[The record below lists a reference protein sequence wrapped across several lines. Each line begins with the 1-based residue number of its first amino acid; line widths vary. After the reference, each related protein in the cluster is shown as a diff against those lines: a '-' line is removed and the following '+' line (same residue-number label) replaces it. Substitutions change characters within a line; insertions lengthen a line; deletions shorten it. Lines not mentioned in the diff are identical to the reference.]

1 MPADT
6 FLHDCSNLSR
16 RELLVAGSAVVLS
29 TQASASYAASNIEQK
44 APMPP
49 YPAARIEP
57 VIDTYFGEAIVDN
70 YRWMENEADPDW
82 VPFMKGQADFARAT
96 LDKIPGIAA
105 LQKRIGDLSGD
116 TEVVFGIQQAG
127 DYLFVQSRPVGAD
140 NFRLSVRK
148 GLDGLSRVLV
158 DPATMRASDGAH
170 VSLDWWVASPDGSFV
185 AYGLSPAGSENSV
198 AHIMNVATGALFPER
213 LDRAQYASVSWLPD
227 GTGFFLNRLNSN
239 AKQDTTDYYKNSQC
253 WLHKLNTDP
262 RSDLL
267 VMGVGLDADISV
279 DPIEFPNVFATPRS
293 DWVFG
298 VLFGGV
304 RRENPVY
311 VATLA
316 SAKSGKPIWKKVAD
330 ISDQVTASVLRGDY
344 LYCLTTKTS
353 DRGSVRKVACNTAD
367 FGSSA
372 DVVPSSDVIIE
383 GIAAASNGV
392 FIQDMDGGYSQ
403 LRFLSEADEISGIE
417 LPFEG
422 AFNGIIASTDSPMAF
437 VGLAGWIN
445 PYTLYSV
452 DGAVGMM
459 ADTFLAPKP
468 QINLGSFQ
476 AIRTFATATDG
487 TKIPLAIVSK
497 KNLKSDGNNP
507 TLVDAYGSYQ
517 ISSGP
522 FFNARRIAFLEKG
535 GVLATAGVRGGG
547 EYGREWWL
555 AGKDAQKPNSWLD
568 LIACCEHL
576 VGLGI
581 TSPGK
586 LAIQGGSA
594 GGITVGRAMTERPDL
609 FGVVISNVGVNNTL
623 RTETGQNGP
632 PNIPEFG
639 TVKTREGFSALKAM
653 DSVYAVKDGG
663 MYPSVLLTTGLQD
676 PRVDPWQVGKFAARL
691 QAASKS
697 SNPILLRVDTDA
709 GHGLGSTR
717 SQRDKETADTYAFIF
732 WRLGVKGWQPI

>member
-1 MPADT
+1 MANDA
-6 FLHDCSNLSR
+6 LLQDCKDLTR
-16 RELLVAGSAVVLS
+16 RDLLIAGSAIAIS
-29 TQASASYAASNIEQK
+29 AHASVSYASTTMEQK
-44 APMPP
+44 APMPTLP
-49 YPAARIEP
+49 VARIEP
-57 VIDTYFGEAIVDN
+57 IVDTYFGEEIIDN
-70 YRWMENEADPDW
+70 YRWMENEKDPEW
-82 VPFMKGQADFARAT
+82 VPFMKGQAEFARAT
-96 LDKIPGIAA
+96 LDKIPGLAA

-127 DYLFVQSRPVGAD
+127 DNLFVQSRPVGAD
-140 NFRLSVRK
+140 NFRLTVRK
-148 GLDGLSRVLV
+148 GLDGPSRVLV
-158 DPATMRASDGAH
+158 DPSTMRGPDGSH

-198 AHIMNVATGALFPER
+198 THIINVATGALLPER
-213 LDRAQYASVSWLPD
+213 LDRAQYASLSWLPD
-227 GTGFFLNRLNSN
+227 GSGFFLNRLNAN
-239 AKQDTTDYYKNSQC
+239 AKPDTTDYYKNSQC

-262 RSDLL
+262 RNDVL
-267 VMGVGLDADISV
+267 VMAAGLDSDVAV

-293 DWVFG
+293 EWVFG

-316 SAKSGKPIWKKVAD
+316 SAIAGKPVWKKVAD
-330 ISDQVTASVLRGDY
+330 IADQVTSTALRGDS

-353 DRGSVRKVACNTAD
+353 DRGSIRKVACLAPD
-367 FGSSA
+367 FSA
-372 DVVPSSDVIIE
+372 SPEVVPGSNVIIE
-383 GIAAASNGV
+383 GIAPTSNGL
-392 FIQDMDGGYSQ
+392 FLQDMDGGYSQ
-403 LRFLSEADEISGIE
+403 LRFLSETDEISTIS

-422 AFNGIIASTDSPMAF
+422 AFGGIIASTDSPMAF
-437 VGLAGWIN
+437 VGLAGWVK

-452 DGAVGMM
+452 DGAVGTM

-468 QINLGSFQ
+468 QIDLTSFQ
-476 AIRTFATATDG
+476 AVRTFATAKDG
-487 TKIPLAIVSK
+487 TKIPLAIISK
-497 KNLKSDGNNP
+497 KNLKADGTNP

-555 AGKDAQKPNSWLD
+555 AGKDAQKPNTWLD

-576 VGLGI
+576 VAIGI
-581 TSPGK
+581 TSPKK

-594 GGITVGRAMTERPDL
+594 GGITVGRAMTERPEL
-609 FGVVISNVGVNNTL
+609 FGVVVSNVGVNNTL

-653 DSVYAVKDGG
+653 DSVHAVKDGVI
-663 MYPSVLLTTGLQD
+663 YPSVLLTTGLQD
-676 PRVDPWQVGKFAARL
+676 PRVDPWQVSKFAARL
-691 QAASKS
+691 QAAAKS
-697 SNPILLRVDTDA
+697 TNPVLLRVDVDA

-717 SQRDKETADTYAFIF
+717 SQRDRETADTYAFIF